1 MTSTAPAPV
10 ISIVDDDESVRLA
23 TELFMASLGYQ
34 TRLFSSAEDFLRSSG
49 AEETCCLIID
59 VQMPEM
65 DGIELQAA
73 LKARGREIPTI
84 FITAFP
90 TEDIATRARAAGA
103 VGFLTKPFKATA
115 LIGCIESALERGA
128 GGEKA

>member
-23 TELFMASLGYQ
+23 TELFMASLGYR
-34 TRLFSSAEDFLRSSG
+34 THLFSSAEEFLRSSR
-49 AEETCCLIID
+49 AEETSCLIID

-103 VGFLTKPFKATA
+103 VCFLTKPFKATA
-115 LIGCIESALERGA
+115 LIGCIESALEQGA
-128 GGEKA
+128 GGGKT